1 MKSISTFDFPST
13 IANDLLHVDKT
24 AHTWKMQKNGKDECF
39 LSRPWRC
46 GKSPR
51 GFIVATIREFFAALL
66 PAVCIGANFDFSKGL
81 LTNWAET
88 TIA

>member
-1 MKSISTFDFPST
+1 M
-13 IANDLLHVDKT
+13 ALRQVAAELHCDHVP
-24 AHTWKMQKNGKDECF
+24 QY
-39 LSRPWRC
+39 
-46 GKSPR
+46 
-51 GFIVATIREFFAALL
+51 FAALL